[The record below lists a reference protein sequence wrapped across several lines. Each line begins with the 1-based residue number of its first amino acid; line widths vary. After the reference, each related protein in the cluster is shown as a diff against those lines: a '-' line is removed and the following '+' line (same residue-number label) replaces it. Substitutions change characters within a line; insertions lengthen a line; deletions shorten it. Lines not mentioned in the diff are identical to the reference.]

1 MLLRRGIKT
10 VDKII
15 LVKNLALMLRSGV
28 ALLEAIKT
36 LKESS
41 QGVLLK
47 ILNQV
52 SLDLER
58 GSSLSMALAK
68 FERDFGQL
76 FINFIKI
83 GEESGTLEENLF
95 RLAQFYEK
103 IYSLRKKAISSLIY
117 PSLVVGLSV
126 TIGAVLSFFVFPKL
140 IPFFQSLKIELPLP
154 TRILLWLSKFTK
166 DYFLLLIA
174 GTLIIIIIATFFIK
188 KNEKLRY
195 LFHLFVLNIPIFGK
209 IFINYNI
216 AFISR
221 TIGSLQKS
229 GIHLQH
235 ALKLTAESTNNL
247 VYKKIILEIAEW
259 IRNGQDITSFF
270 RHARNLEK
278 YFPKIMT
285 KMVEVGE
292 HSGNLEEIFIYNADF
307 YENEVD
313 ETTKNLSN
321 IIEPVMLIFI
331 GLFVAFI
338 AISIIS
344 PIYQIT
350 RVLEK

>member
-1 MLLRRGIKT
+1 MFFAGGLKT

-15 LVKNLALMLRSGV
+15 LVKNLALMLRSGIP
-28 ALLEAIKT
+28 LLEAIKT

-41 QGVLLK
+41 QGTLLK

-52 SLDLER
+52 TIDLEK
-58 GSSLSMALAK
+58 GSSLHIALTK
-68 FERDFGQL
+68 FESAFGRL

-83 GEESGTLEENLF
+83 GEGSGTLEENLF

-103 IYSLRKKAISSLIY
+103 IYNLRKKAISSLIY
-117 PSLVVGLSV
+117 PSLVVGLSIAV
-126 TIGAVLSFFVFPKL
+126 SAVLSFFVFPKL

-154 TRILLWLSKFTK
+154 TKILLWISKFTK
-166 DYFLLLIA
+166 DYFILITLGSIVGLIVSTLLIKR
-174 GTLIIIIIATFFIK
+174 IDRI
-188 KNEKLRY
+188 RY
-195 LFHLFVLNIPIFGK
+195 TFHLFLLNIPLFGK
-209 IFINYNI
+209 IFIHYNI

-229 GIHLQH
+229 GIHLQN

-247 VYKKIILEIAEW
+247 VYKKIVLDISEW
-259 IRNGQDITSFF
+259 IKNGQDISSFF
-270 RHARNLEK
+270 RHSTNLEK
-278 YFPKIMT
+278 YFPKVMT
-285 KMVEVGE
+285 KMIEVGE
-292 HSGNLEEIFIYNADF
+292 RSGNLEEIFLYNADF

-338 AISIIS
+338 AISIIT

>member
-1 MLLRRGIKT
+1 MGGLKT

-15 LVKNLALMLRSGV
+15 LVKNLALMLRSGMP
-28 ALLEAIKT
+28 LLEAIKT

-41 QGVLLK
+41 QGALLN

-52 SLDLER
+52 TIDLEG
-58 GSSLSMALAK
+58 GSSLHTALAK
-68 FERDFGQL
+68 FEKVFGRL
-76 FINFIKI
+76 FINFIRI

-95 RLAQFYEK
+95 RLAQFHEK
-103 IYSLRKKAISSLIY
+103 IYGLRKKVISSLIY
-117 PSLVVGLSV
+117 PSLVIGLSLTV
-126 TIGAVLSFFVFPKL
+126 GAVLSFFVFPKL

-154 TRILLWLSKFTK
+154 TKILLWVSKFTK
-166 DYFLLLIA
+166 DYFLLITSGVIVGLAIF
-174 GTLIIIIIATFFIK
+174 TFLIK
-188 KNEKLRY
+188 KSGKLRY
-195 LFHLFVLNIPIFGK
+195 VFHLFLLNMPLFGK
-209 IFINYNI
+209 IFIHYNI
-216 AFISR
+216 AFVSR

-235 ALKLTAESTNNL
+235 ALNLTAESTNNL
-247 VYKKIILEIAEW
+247 VYKKIVLDIAEW
-259 IRNGQDITSFF
+259 IKNGQDISSFF
-270 RHARNLEK
+270 KHAANLEK

-292 HSGNLEEIFIYNADF
+292 RSGNLEEIFIYNADF

-338 AISIIS
+338 AISIIT